1 MDLSTK
7 QKAGVHI
14 FSSFLQITLFLP
26 LSYPVD
32 TLKSRLQTKKYKN
45 YEDAI
50 KQIRS
55 HGIRP
60 MYRGF
65 VAMYLNL
72 IMKQPMKL
80 ALYEYI
86 TNPIHAGIATGL
98 AGLVVG
104 IPMSYIKT
112 NYQVNNL
119 FKFNINMLSPKNMSK
134 NFIAWKYE
142 GCKEMVGNAAF
153 YGLYKAL
160 NKYTEN
166 NSDSPNKLLSLSNG
180 VIAGFIGTY
189 ISYPIDTMK
198 SCKQT
203 DYKFH
208 NFKELFKEIY
218 NSGKT
223 GTIRNFWRG
232 VIPTATKHSVIG
244 GLGMMTYETLKHSMY
259 KHLQSR

>member
-1 MDLSTK
+1 MDLSVK
-7 QKAGVHI
+7 QKACVHM

-32 TLKSRLQTKKYKN
+32 TLKSKLQTKT
-45 YEDAI
+45 YESYGDAI

-65 VAMYLNL
+65 IVMYLNL

-86 TNPIHAGIATGL
+86 TNPIHAGIMTGL

-104 IPMSYIKT
+104 IPMSYIKI

-119 FKFNINMLSPKNMSK
+119 FKFNIGMLSPENISK

-142 GCKEMVGNAAF
+142 GCKEIAGNAAF

-160 NKYTEN
+160 NKYTKN
-166 NSDSPNKLLSLSNG
+166 NSDSPDKLLSLSNG
-180 VIAGFIGTY
+180 VVAGFIGTY

-198 SCKQT
+198 SCKQSVNKS
-203 DYKFH
+203 Y
-208 NFKELFKEIY
+208 NFKELFNEIY

-232 VIPTATKHSVIG
+232 VIPTATKHSVVG
-244 GLGMMTYETLKHSMY
+244 GVGMMTYETLKHSMY
-259 KHLQSR
+259 KHLQSK